1 MKKLNGKGDLI
12 KLLSSNSNN
21 INRLCYLSTLTNS
34 SKVNQLKDPIPLDFS
49 SRLLIN
55 NNNENSSSKVADLDD
70 KSINTRY
77 IGRQIDAMTFSD
89 PMKMNFGILDAYL
102 RGILK
107 AQSVVYDVCK
117 ETDLQYAPSLSAK
130 LQNHIYFKREDQ
142 QPVFS
147 FKLRG
152 AYNRIAGLSGE
163 KRKNGIVTCSAGN
176 HAQGV
181 ALSASRLKIDNI
193 IVMPLATPQ
202 IKVDAVR
209 KFGGNVKLF
218 GNNYD
223 EAQAEAIRLRDS
235 QGRTLIHPF
244 DDPEVICG
252 QGTIGMEILKQ
263 AGSKEI
269 DAIFCCV
276 GGGGLLAGVAA
287 YVKRVNSNIRMI
299 GVEAKD
305 AAAMAISF
313 EKDAIVSLNQ
323 VGLFADGA
331 AVRTPGSNT
340 FELIR
345 ALSDGIVTTNTD
357 EICAAIKLIFGDT
370 RFIPEPA
377 GALSVA
383 GAIKYIQ
390 ATGVKGKS
398 FVCVTSGANM
408 DFDRLRFVSERAD
421 SSESFLAVRIPER
434 PGAFFELSDTVHPR
448 KVTEFSYRAAG
459 SNGSNL
465 SSDAFVFMSVQVSS
479 KEDYEKLENSL
490 KMRGYGVRNLDNDE
504 LVKVHIRHMCGG
516 RAPGITDERL
526 FRFEFP
532 EKPGALKSFLE
543 GLFLREKRTPWNVS
557 LFHYRNHG
565 ADIGR
570 VLAGLQVPSSESK
583 QFEEF
588 LNNLDFVYN
597 EETQNQSYID
607 FLR

>member
-1 MKKLNGKGDLI
+1 MRATSL
-12 KLLSSNSNN
+12 
-21 INRLCYLSTLTNS
+21 LTNVS
-34 SKVNQLKDPIPLDFS
+34 RRHALATLSNADKVNQLKDPIPPDFTS
-49 SRLLIN
+49 SLFLNDQKQTTDGVKSDKI
-55 NNNENSSSKVADLDD
+55 VAR
-70 KSINTRY
+70 NM
-77 IGRQIDAMTFSD
+77 GRQIDAMTFSD

-117 ETDLQYAPSLSAK
+117 ETDLQYAPRLSAM
-130 LQNHIYFKREDQ
+130 LGNHIYLKREDQ

-152 AYNRIAGLSGE
+152 AYNKIAGLSAE
-163 KRKNGIVTCSAGN
+163 KKKNGIVTCSAGN

-181 ALSASRLKIDNI
+181 ALSVARLNIDNV

-209 KFGGNVKLF
+209 KFGGNVLLF

-223 EAQAEAIRLRDS
+223 EAQAEAIRLRDTE
-235 QGRTLIHPF
+235 GRTLVHPF

-276 GGGGLLAGVAA
+276 GGGGLLAGVSA

-305 AAAMAISF
+305 AAAMALSY
-313 EKDAIVSLNQ
+313 EKDAIVSLKQ

-331 AVRTPGSNT
+331 AVKTPGTNT

-345 ALSDGIVTTNTD
+345 ALSDGVVTANTD
-357 EICAAIKLIFGDT
+357 EICAAIKLVFGDT

-390 ATGVKGKS
+390 ASGVKGKS

-421 SSESFLAVRIPER
+421 SSETLLAVRIPER
-434 PGAFFELSDTVHPR
+434 PGAFFELYDTVHPR
-448 KVTEFSYRAAG
+448 RVTEFSYRAAG
-459 SNGSNL
+459 SNGSV
-465 SSDAFVFMSVQVSS
+465 SHDANVFMGVQVSS
-479 KEDYEKLENSL
+479 KEDREFIQNALRK
-490 KMRGYGVRNLDNDE
+490 RGYGVRNLDNDE
-504 LVKVHIRHMCGG
+504 LVKVHLRHMCGG
-516 RAPGITDERL
+516 RASGLSDERL

-543 GLFLREKRTPWNVS
+543 GLFLRQQKTPWNVS

-570 VLAGLQVPSSESK
+570 VLAGLQVPQPESK
-583 QFEEF
+583 QFEDF
-588 LNNLDFVYN
+588 LNNLDFTYT